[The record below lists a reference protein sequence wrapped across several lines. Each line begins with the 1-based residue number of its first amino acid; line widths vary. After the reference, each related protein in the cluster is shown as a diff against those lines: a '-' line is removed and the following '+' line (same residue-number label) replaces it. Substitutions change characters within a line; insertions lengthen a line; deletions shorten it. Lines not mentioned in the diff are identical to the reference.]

1 MSQLSKRDRL
11 VILECAAEIAAEA
24 AQNPNVVWMIEFQE
38 ELVEALYRKMTALV
52 ELDLQG
58 GEEDEGEDD
67 AAEAES
73 DEPEEEDEEED
84 DEAEEEEDVPV
95 KEPVRDQRAV
105 KADKQP
111 LAPASARKRKGK
123 AKSAKKPD

>member
-1 MSQLSKRDRL
+1 
-11 VILECAAEIAAEA
+11 
-24 AQNPNVVWMIEFQE
+24 MIEFQE

-73 DEPEEEDEEED
+73 DEPEEEEEEEEED

-111 LAPASARKRKGK
+111 LAPASARKKKGK